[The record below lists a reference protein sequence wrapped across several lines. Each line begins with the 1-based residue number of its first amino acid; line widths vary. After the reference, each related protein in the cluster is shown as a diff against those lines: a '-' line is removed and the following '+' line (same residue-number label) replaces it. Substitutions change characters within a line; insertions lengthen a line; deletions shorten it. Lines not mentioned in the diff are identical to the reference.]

1 MKTLEGHFRSRLDAF
16 IESTGMP
23 LSTLGRRA
31 IGDPN
36 LMREIA
42 RGRSPTLRTADR
54 ILAYTTTY
62 ERERHRAR
70 YPPPRRP
77 RRRKKPR
84 AKRTRRSGTMTES
97 PKDPRTTSP
106 VRLLRR
112 PEVEARTGLS
122 RSSIYAR
129 MAEGT
134 FPRPVRLGKYGVA
147 WIEAEIDEWVRNR
160 ISAGRTA
167 ERPSS
172 TNQQGKDE
180 ER

>member
-1 MKTLEGHFRSRLDAF
+1 MKTLEGHFRSRLDSF

-54 ILAYTTTY
+54 ILAYTATY
-62 ERERHRAR
+62 ERERHRGR
-70 YPPPRRP
+70 DPPPQRP
-77 RRRKKPR
+77 RRRKPQ
-84 AKRTRRSGTMTES
+84 AKRTRRSGTMTER

-112 PEVEARTGLS
+112 LEVEARTGLS

-134 FPRPVRLGKYGVA
+134 FPRPIRLGKYGVG

-172 TNQQGKDE
+172 TNHQGKDE

>member
-70 YPPPRRP
+70 YPPRRRP
-77 RRRKKPR
+77 RRRKPR

>member
-1 MKTLEGHFRSRLDAF
+1 
-16 IESTGMP
+16 
-23 LSTLGRRA
+23 
-31 IGDPN
+31 
-36 LMREIA
+36 
-42 RGRSPTLRTADR
+42 
-54 ILAYTTTY
+54 
-62 ERERHRAR
+62 
-70 YPPPRRP
+70 
-77 RRRKKPR
+77 
-84 AKRTRRSGTMTES
+84 MTES

-167 ERPSS
+167 ERPWS

>member
-1 MKTLEGHFRSRLDAF
+1 MDAF
-16 IESTGMP
+16 IENTGMP

-54 ILAYTTTY
+54 IQGFMDSY

-70 YPPPRRP
+70 DPPPRRL
-77 RRRKKPR
+77 RRRKPR
-84 AKRTRRSGTMTES
+84 AKRTRRSRTMTEK

-147 WIEAEIDEWVRNR
+147 WIEAEVDEWVGNR

-172 TNQQGKDE
+172 TNNQGKDE

>member
-70 YPPPRRP
+70 YPPRRRS
-77 RRRKKPR
+77 RRRKPR
-84 AKRTRRSGTMTES
+84 ANRTRRSGTMTES

>member
-77 RRRKKPR
+77 RRRKRPR